1 MIPII
6 KPSLGEAEVEAA
18 SAVIR
23 SGWLTQGPQVA
34 AFEAE
39 FAQAVGAPHACA
51 VSNCTTALHLALLAA
66 GVGPGDEV
74 VTVSHT
80 FIACANAIRQCGA
93 APVLVDIDP
102 VTMTIDPD
110 LAEAAI
116 TPRTKAILAVHQIGM
131 PCDMARLIPIARRHG
146 IALVEDAACA
156 IGSEIRID
164 GAWQRIGRPLGDVAC
179 FSMHPRKILTTG
191 EGGMLVTRHAA
202 FDRQF
207 RLWRQ
212 HGMGVSDVARHASR
226 AVVFEDYPTV
236 GYNYRLTDLQAA
248 IGRVQL
254 ARLDAI
260 VAERRRLAGLYAE
273 ALAGLPVAV
282 PVEPDWARSNWQSY
296 AVRLEPGADQVS
308 VMQGL
313 LDRGIASRRGVMCIH
328 LEPAYADLALRA
340 PCPIPRPPATAASC
354 CRSMPAWARTPS
366 TPSPGPWRRPWRDG
380 PPCPSA
386 PDPAARDDRR
396 PAAGR
401 RACRW
406 SSSVRIEAARH
417 SGLKTNKRYG

>member
-39 FAQAVGAPHACA
+39 FADAVGAPHACA

-74 VTVSHT
+74 ITVSHT

-93 APVLVDIDP
+93 EPVLVDIDP
-102 VTMTIDPD
+102 VSLTIDPD
-110 LAEAAI
+110 LADAAI
-116 TPRTKAILAVHQIGM
+116 TPRTRAILAVHQIGM
-131 PCDMARLIPIARRHG
+131 PCDMARLIAIARRHG
-146 IALVEDAACA
+146 LALVEDAACA

-202 FDRQF
+202 WDRQF

-226 AVVFEDYPTV
+226 AVVFEDYPTT

-282 PVEPDWARSNWQSY
+282 PAEPDWARSNWQSY
-296 AVRLEPGADQVS
+296 AVRLGGGADQVS

-328 LEPAYADLALRA
+328 LEPAYADLPLRA
-340 PCPIPRPPATAASC
+340 PLPHS
-354 CRSMPAWARTPS
+354 
-366 TPSPGPWRRPWRDG
+366 
-380 PPCPSA
+380 
-386 PDPAARDDRR
+386 
-396 PAAGR
+396 
-401 RACRW
+401 
-406 SSSVRIEAARH
+406 EAARESCILLPLYAGMGGDTVH
-417 SGLKTNKRYG
+417 AIAGALAEALAGRPALPLTA

>member
-6 KPSLGEAEVEAA
+6 KPNLGEAEVEAA
-18 SAVIR
+18 SAVLR

-39 FAQAVGAPHACA
+39 FAAAVGAPHACA

-93 APVLVDIDP
+93 EPVLVDIDP
-102 VTMTIDPD
+102 VTLTIDPD

-116 TPRTKAILAVHQIGM
+116 TPRTRAILAVHQIGM
-131 PCDMARLIPIARRHG
+131 PCDMARLVPVARRHG

-202 FDRQF
+202 WDRQF

-260 VAERRRLAGLYAE
+260 VAERRRLAGLYAA
-273 ALAGLPVAV
+273 ALAGLPVVV
-282 PVEPDWARSNWQSY
+282 PAEPDWARSNWQSY
-296 AVRLEPGADQVS
+296 GVRLPPGADQVA

-313 LDRGIASRRGVMCIH
+313 LDRGVSSRRGVMCIH
-328 LEPAYADLALRA
+328 LEPAYADLPLRHAL
-340 PCPIPRPPATAASC
+340 PHSE
-354 CRSMPAWARTPS
+354 
-366 TPSPGPWRRPWRDG
+366 
-380 PPCPSA
+380 
-386 PDPAARDDRR
+386 AARDRCILLPLYAGMGEETVDAVAGALADALAGR
-396 PAAGR
+396 PALPLSA
-401 RACRW
+401 
-406 SSSVRIEAARH
+406 
-417 SGLKTNKRYG
+417 

>member
-6 KPSLGEAEVEAA
+6 KPNLGEAEVEAA

-74 VTVSHT
+74 ITVSHT

-93 APVLVDIDP
+93 EPVLVDIDP
-102 VTMTIDPD
+102 VTLTIDPD

-131 PCDMARLIPIARRHG
+131 PCDMARLIGIARRHG
-146 IALVEDAACA
+146 IRLVEDAACA
-156 IGSEIRID
+156 IGSEILID

-202 FDRQF
+202 WDRQF

-226 AVVFEDYPTV
+226 AVVFEDYPTT

-273 ALAGLPVAV
+273 ALAGLPVEV

-296 AVRLEPGADQVS
+296 AVRLGTGADQVA

-328 LEPAYADLALRA
+328 LEPAYTDLALRA
-340 PCPIPRPPATAASC
+340 PLPHSE
-354 CRSMPAWARTPS
+354 
-366 TPSPGPWRRPWRDG
+366 
-380 PPCPSA
+380 
-386 PDPAARDDRR
+386 AARDRCILLPLYAGMGEETVHAVASALADALAGR
-396 PAAGR
+396 PALPLSA
-401 RACRW
+401 
-406 SSSVRIEAARH
+406 
-417 SGLKTNKRYG
+417 

>member
-6 KPSLGEAEVEAA
+6 KPSLGEAEVDAA

-39 FAQAVGAPHACA
+39 FATAVGAPHACA
-51 VSNCTTALHLALLAA
+51 VSNCTTALHLGLLAA

-93 APVLVDIDP
+93 EPVLVDIDP
-102 VTMTIDPD
+102 VTLTIDPD

-116 TPRTKAILAVHQIGM
+116 TPRTRAILAVHQIGM
-131 PCDMARLIPIARRHG
+131 PCDMARLTAIARRHG
-146 IALVEDAACA
+146 VRLVEDAACA
-156 IGSEIRID
+156 IGSQIRVD
-164 GAWQRIGRPLGDVAC
+164 GEWQRIGRPLGDVAC
-179 FSMHPRKILTTG
+179 FSLHPRKILTTG

-202 FDRQF
+202 WDHQF

-226 AVVFEDYPTV
+226 AVVFEDYPTT

-254 ARLDAI
+254 GRLDAI
-260 VAERRRLAGLYAE
+260 VAERRRLAEVYAQ
-273 ALAGLPVAV
+273 ALAGLGVEV
-282 PVEPDWARSNWQSY
+282 PTEPDWARSNWQSY
-296 AVRLEPGADQVS
+296 CVRLPRGADQVA

-328 LEPAYADLALRA
+328 LEPAYAGLPLRA
-340 PCPIPRPPATAASC
+340 PLPHSE
-354 CRSMPAWARTPS
+354 
-366 TPSPGPWRRPWRDG
+366 
-380 PPCPSA
+380 
-386 PDPAARDDRR
+386 AARDRCILLPLYAGMGEETVHDV
-396 PAAGR
+396 AAALADTLAGR
-401 RACRW
+401 SALPL
-406 SSSVRIEAARH
+406 SA
-417 SGLKTNKRYG
+417 

>member
-23 SGWLTQGPQVA
+23 SGWLTQGPQVS

-39 FAQAVGAPHACA
+39 FADAVGAPHACA

-93 APVLVDIDP
+93 EPVLVDIDP
-102 VTMTIDPD
+102 VTLTIDPD

-131 PCDMARLIPIARRHG
+131 PCDMARLIAIARRHG
-146 IALVEDAACA
+146 VALVEDAACA

-202 FDRQF
+202 WDRRF

-273 ALAGLPVAV
+273 ALAGLAVAV

-296 AVRLEPGADQVS
+296 AVRLGEGADQVS

-328 LEPAYADLALRA
+328 LEPAYADLSLRA
-340 PCPIPRPPATAASC
+340 PLPHSE
-354 CRSMPAWARTPS
+354 
-366 TPSPGPWRRPWRDG
+366 
-380 PPCPSA
+380 
-386 PDPAARDDRR
+386 AARDRCILLPLYAGMGEETVHAVADALAEALAGR
-396 PAAGR
+396 PALPLSA
-401 RACRW
+401 
-406 SSSVRIEAARH
+406 
-417 SGLKTNKRYG
+417 

>member
-23 SGWLTQGPQVA
+23 SGWLTQGPQVG

-51 VSNCTTALHLALLAA
+51 VSNCTTGLHLALLAA

-74 VTVSHT
+74 ITVSHT

-93 APVLVDIDP
+93 EPVLVDIDP
-102 VTMTIDPD
+102 VTLTIDPD

-116 TPRTKAILAVHQIGM
+116 TPRTRAILAVHQIGM
-131 PCDMARLIPIARRHG
+131 PCDMARLIGIARRHG
-146 IALVEDAACA
+146 IHLVEDAACA

-191 EGGMLVTRHAA
+191 EGGMLTTRHAA

-226 AVVFEDYPTV
+226 AVVFEDYPTT

-282 PVEPDWARSNWQSY
+282 PAEPDWARSNWQSY
-296 AVRLEPGADQVS
+296 AVRLSDGADQVS

-328 LEPAYADLALRA
+328 LEPAYADLTLRA
-340 PCPIPRPPATAASC
+340 PLPHSE
-354 CRSMPAWARTPS
+354 
-366 TPSPGPWRRPWRDG
+366 
-380 PPCPSA
+380 
-386 PDPAARDDRR
+386 AARDRCILLPLYSGMGDDTVHAVACALAEALAGR
-396 PAAGR
+396 PALPLSA
-401 RACRW
+401 
-406 SSSVRIEAARH
+406 
-417 SGLKTNKRYG
+417 

>member
-39 FAQAVGAPHACA
+39 FADAVGAPHACA

-74 VTVSHT
+74 ITVSHT

-93 APVLVDIDP
+93 EPVLVDIDP

-116 TPRTKAILAVHQIGM
+116 TPRTRAILAVHQIGM
-131 PCDMARLIPIARRHG
+131 PCDMARLIAIARRHG
-146 IALVEDAACA
+146 LALVEDAACA

-202 FDRQF
+202 WDRQF

-226 AVVFEDYPTV
+226 AVVFEDYPTT

-282 PVEPDWARSNWQSY
+282 PAEPDWARSNWQSY
-296 AVRLEPGADQVS
+296 AVRLGEGADQVS

-328 LEPAYADLALRA
+328 LEPAYADLPLRA
-340 PCPIPRPPATAASC
+340 PLPHS
-354 CRSMPAWARTPS
+354 
-366 TPSPGPWRRPWRDG
+366 
-380 PPCPSA
+380 
-386 PDPAARDDRR
+386 
-396 PAAGR
+396 
-401 RACRW
+401 
-406 SSSVRIEAARH
+406 EAARESCILLPLYAGMGGDTVH
-417 SGLKTNKRYG
+417 AIAGALAEALAGRPALPLTA

>member
-39 FAQAVGAPHACA
+39 FADAVGAPHACA

-93 APVLVDIDP
+93 EPVLVDIDP
-102 VTMTIDPD
+102 VTLTIDPD

-131 PCDMARLIPIARRHG
+131 PCDMARLIAIARRHG
-146 IALVEDAACA
+146 VALVEDAACA

-202 FDRQF
+202 WDRRF

-273 ALAGLPVAV
+273 ALAGLAVAV

-296 AVRLEPGADQVS
+296 AVRLGEGADQVS

-328 LEPAYADLALRA
+328 LEPAYADLSLRA
-340 PCPIPRPPATAASC
+340 PLPHSE
-354 CRSMPAWARTPS
+354 
-366 TPSPGPWRRPWRDG
+366 
-380 PPCPSA
+380 
-386 PDPAARDDRR
+386 AARDRCILLPLYAGMGEETVHAVADALAEALAGR
-396 PAAGR
+396 PALPLSA
-401 RACRW
+401 
-406 SSSVRIEAARH
+406 
-417 SGLKTNKRYG
+417 

>member
-1 MIPII
+1 VIPII

-23 SGWLTQGPQVA
+23 SGWLTQGPQVG

-51 VSNCTTALHLALLAA
+51 VSNCTTGLHLALLAA

-74 VTVSHT
+74 ITVSHT

-93 APVLVDIDP
+93 EPVLVDIDP
-102 VTMTIDPD
+102 VTLTIDPD

-116 TPRTKAILAVHQIGM
+116 TPRTRAILAVHQIGM

-146 IALVEDAACA
+146 IHLVEDAACA

-164 GAWQRIGRPLGDVAC
+164 GEWQRIGRPLGDVAC

-191 EGGMLVTRHAA
+191 EGGMLTTRHAA

-226 AVVFEDYPTV
+226 AVVFEDYPTT

-273 ALAGLPVAV
+273 VLAGLPVAV
-282 PVEPDWARSNWQSY
+282 PAEPDWARSNWQSY
-296 AVRLEPGADQVS
+296 AVRLDERVDQVS

-313 LDRGIASRRGVMCIH
+313 LDRGVASRRGVMCIH
-328 LEPAYADLALRA
+328 LEPAYADLRLRA
-340 PCPIPRPPATAASC
+340 PLPHSE
-354 CRSMPAWARTPS
+354 
-366 TPSPGPWRRPWRDG
+366 
-380 PPCPSA
+380 
-386 PDPAARDDRR
+386 AARDRCILLPLYSGMGDDTVHAVAGALAEALAGR
-396 PAAGR
+396 PALPLSA
-401 RACRW
+401 
-406 SSSVRIEAARH
+406 
-417 SGLKTNKRYG
+417 

>member
-34 AFEAE
+34 SFEAE
-39 FAQAVGAPHACA
+39 FAAAVGAPHACA
-51 VSNCTTALHLALLAA
+51 VSNCTTALHLGLLAA

-74 VTVSHT
+74 ITVSHT

-93 APVLVDIDP
+93 EPVLVDIDP
-102 VTMTIDPD
+102 VTLTIDPD
-110 LAEAAI
+110 LAEAAV

-131 PCDMARLIPIARRHG
+131 PCDMGRLVGIARRHG
-146 IALVEDAACA
+146 LRLVEDAACA
-156 IGSEIRID
+156 IGSEIRVD
-164 GAWQRIGRPLGDVAC
+164 GEWQRIGRPLGDVAC

-202 FDRQF
+202 WDRQF

-226 AVVFEDYPTV
+226 AVVFEDYPTT

-273 ALAGLPVAV
+273 ALAGLALAV
-282 PVEPDWARSNWQSY
+282 PAEPDWARSNWQSY
-296 AVRLEPGADQVS
+296 AVRLGEGADQVA

-328 LEPAYADLALRA
+328 LEPAYANLSLRA
-340 PCPIPRPPATAASC
+340 PLPHSE
-354 CRSMPAWARTPS
+354 
-366 TPSPGPWRRPWRDG
+366 
-380 PPCPSA
+380 
-386 PDPAARDDRR
+386 AARDRCILLPLYAGMGEETVHAVASALADALAGR
-396 PAAGR
+396 PALPLSA
-401 RACRW
+401 
-406 SSSVRIEAARH
+406 
-417 SGLKTNKRYG
+417 

>member
-23 SGWLTQGPQVA
+23 SGWLTQGPQVG

-51 VSNCTTALHLALLAA
+51 VSNCTTGLHLALLAA

-74 VTVSHT
+74 ITVSHT

-93 APVLVDIDP
+93 EPVLVDIDP
-102 VTMTIDPD
+102 VTLTIDPD

-131 PCDMARLIPIARRHG
+131 PCDMARLIGIARRHG
-146 IALVEDAACA
+146 IRLVEDAACA

-191 EGGMLVTRHAA
+191 EGGMLTTRHAA

-226 AVVFEDYPTV
+226 AVVFEDYPTM

-260 VAERRRLAGLYAE
+260 VAERRRLAALYAE

-282 PVEPDWARSNWQSY
+282 PAEPDWARSNWQSY
-296 AVRLEPGADQVS
+296 AVRLDDGADQVS

-328 LEPAYADLALRA
+328 LEPAYADLRLRA
-340 PCPIPRPPATAASC
+340 PLPHSE
-354 CRSMPAWARTPS
+354 
-366 TPSPGPWRRPWRDG
+366 
-380 PPCPSA
+380 
-386 PDPAARDDRR
+386 AARDRCILLPLYSGMGDDTVHAVAGALAEALAGR
-396 PAAGR
+396 PALPLSA
-401 RACRW
+401 
-406 SSSVRIEAARH
+406 
-417 SGLKTNKRYG
+417 

>member
-34 AFEAE
+34 SFEAE
-39 FAQAVGAPHACA
+39 FAAAVGAPHACA

-74 VTVSHT
+74 ITVSHT

-93 APVLVDIDP
+93 EPVLVDIDP
-102 VTMTIDPD
+102 VTLTIDPD

-146 IALVEDAACA
+146 LRLVEDAACA

-164 GAWQRIGRPLGDVAC
+164 GEWQRIGRPLGDVAC

-202 FDRQF
+202 WDRLF

-226 AVVFEDYPTV
+226 AVVFEDYPTT

-273 ALAGLPVAV
+273 ALAGLSITV
-282 PVEPDWARSNWQSY
+282 PAEPDWARSNWQSY
-296 AVRLEPGADQVS
+296 AIRLGPGADQVA

-328 LEPAYADLALRA
+328 LEPAYADLTLR
-340 PCPIPRPPATAASC
+340 
-354 CRSMPAWARTPS
+354 
-366 TPSPGPWRRPWRDG
+366 SPLPH
-380 PPCPSA
+380 SE
-386 PDPAARDDRR
+386 AARDRCILLPLYAGMGEETVHAVASALAEALAGR
-396 PAAGR
+396 PALPL
-401 RACRW
+401 RA
-406 SSSVRIEAARH
+406 
-417 SGLKTNKRYG
+417 

>member
-39 FAQAVGAPHACA
+39 FAASVGAPHACA
-51 VSNCTTALHLALLAA
+51 VSNCTTALHLALLAV

-93 APVLVDIDP
+93 EPVLVDIDP
-102 VTMTIDPD
+102 VTLTIDPD

-131 PCDMARLIPIARRHG
+131 PCDMARLVPIARRHG

-164 GAWQRIGRPLGDVAC
+164 GVWQRIGLPLGDVAC

-202 FDRQF
+202 LDRNF

-226 AVVFEDYPTV
+226 AVVFEDYPTT

-260 VAERRRLAGLYAE
+260 VAERRRLAGLYAD
-273 ALAGLPVAV
+273 ALAALPGVEA
-282 PVEPDWARSNWQSY
+282 PAEPDWARSNWQSY
-296 AVRLEPGADQVS
+296 GVRLSEGADQVA

-328 LEPAYADLALRA
+328 LEPAYADLPLRA
-340 PCPIPRPPATAASC
+340 PLPHSE
-354 CRSMPAWARTPS
+354 
-366 TPSPGPWRRPWRDG
+366 
-380 PPCPSA
+380 
-386 PDPAARDDRR
+386 AARDRCILLPLYAGMGEDTVQAVIDALADALAGR
-396 PAAGR
+396 PALRLSA
-401 RACRW
+401 
-406 SSSVRIEAARH
+406 
-417 SGLKTNKRYG
+417 

>member
-23 SGWLTQGPQVA
+23 SGWLTQGPQVV
-34 AFEAE
+34 AFESE

-51 VSNCTTALHLALLAA
+51 ASNCTTALHLALLAA

-93 APVLVDIDP
+93 EPVLVDIDP
-102 VTMTIDPD
+102 VTLTIDPD

-116 TPRTKAILAVHQIGM
+116 TPRTRAILAVHQIGM
-131 PCDMARLIPIARRHG
+131 PCDMARLVPIARRHG
-146 IALVEDAACA
+146 VALVEDAACA

-164 GAWQRIGRPLGDVAC
+164 GEWQRVGRPLGDVAC

-191 EGGMLVTRHAA
+191 EGGMLTTRHAA
-202 FDRQF
+202 WDRQF

-226 AVVFEDYPTV
+226 AVVFEDYPTT

-260 VAERRRLAGLYAE
+260 VAERRHLAGLYAE
-273 ALAGLPVAV
+273 ALAGLPVEA

-296 AVRLEPGADQVS
+296 AVRLGAGADQVA

-313 LDRGIASRRGVMCIH
+313 LDRGVASRRGVMCIH
-328 LEPAYADLALRA
+328 LEPAYADLPLRA
-340 PCPIPRPPATAASC
+340 PLPHSE
-354 CRSMPAWARTPS
+354 
-366 TPSPGPWRRPWRDG
+366 
-380 PPCPSA
+380 
-386 PDPAARDDRR
+386 AARDRCILLPLYGGMGDDAVHAVVEALADALAGR
-396 PAAGR
+396 PALPLSA
-401 RACRW
+401 
-406 SSSVRIEAARH
+406 
-417 SGLKTNKRYG
+417 

>member
-6 KPSLGEAEVEAA
+6 KPNLGEAEVEAA

-74 VTVSHT
+74 ITVSHT

-93 APVLVDIDP
+93 EPVLVDIDP
-102 VTMTIDPD
+102 VTLTIDPD

-131 PCDMARLIPIARRHG
+131 PCDMARLIGIARRHG
-146 IALVEDAACA
+146 IRLVEDAACA
-156 IGSEIRID
+156 IGSEILID

-202 FDRQF
+202 WDRQF

-226 AVVFEDYPTV
+226 AVVFEDYPTT

-273 ALAGLPVAV
+273 ALAGLPVEV

-296 AVRLEPGADQVS
+296 AVRLGTGADQVA

-340 PCPIPRPPATAASC
+340 PLPHSE
-354 CRSMPAWARTPS
+354 
-366 TPSPGPWRRPWRDG
+366 
-380 PPCPSA
+380 
-386 PDPAARDDRR
+386 AARDRCILLPLYAGMGEETVHAVASALADALAGR
-396 PAAGR
+396 PALPLSA
-401 RACRW
+401 
-406 SSSVRIEAARH
+406 
-417 SGLKTNKRYG
+417 

>member
-18 SAVIR
+18 SAVLR

-39 FAQAVGAPHACA
+39 FADAVGAPYACA
-51 VSNCTTALHLALLAA
+51 VSNCTTALHLALLGA

-74 VTVSHT
+74 ITVSHT

-93 APVLVDIDP
+93 EPVLVDIDP
-102 VTMTIDPD
+102 VTLTIDPD

-116 TPRTKAILAVHQIGM
+116 TPRTRAILAVHQIGM
-131 PCDMARLIPIARRHG
+131 PCDMARLVGIARRHG

-164 GAWQRIGRPLGDVAC
+164 GTWQRIGRPLGDVAC

-202 FDRQF
+202 WDRQF

-260 VAERRRLAGLYAE
+260 VAERRRLAGLYAA
-273 ALAGLPVAV
+273 ALAGSAVA
-282 PVEPDWARSNWQSY
+282 PPAEPDWARSNWQSY
-296 AVRLEPGADQVS
+296 CVRLPPGADQVA

-313 LDRGIASRRGVMCIH
+313 LDRGVSSRRGVMCIH
-328 LEPAYADLALRA
+328 LEPAYADLRLRYTL
-340 PCPIPRPPATAASC
+340 PHSE
-354 CRSMPAWARTPS
+354 
-366 TPSPGPWRRPWRDG
+366 
-380 PPCPSA
+380 
-386 PDPAARDDRR
+386 AARDRCILLPLYAGMGEETVNAVAGALADALAGR
-396 PAAGR
+396 PALPLSA
-401 RACRW
+401 
-406 SSSVRIEAARH
+406 
-417 SGLKTNKRYG
+417 

>member
-340 PCPIPRPPATAASC
+340 PLPHSE
-354 CRSMPAWARTPS
+354 
-366 TPSPGPWRRPWRDG
+366 
-380 PPCPSA
+380 
-386 PDPAARDDRR
+386 AARDRGLLLPLYAGMGEDTVHAVAGALAEALAGR
-396 PAAGR
+396 PALPLSA
-401 RACRW
+401 
-406 SSSVRIEAARH
+406 
-417 SGLKTNKRYG
+417 

>member
-23 SGWLTQGPQVA
+23 SGWLTQGPQVG
-34 AFEAE
+34 AFETE

-51 VSNCTTALHLALLAA
+51 VSNCTTGLHLALLAA

-74 VTVSHT
+74 ITVSHT

-93 APVLVDIDP
+93 EPVLVDIDP
-102 VTMTIDPD
+102 VTLTIDPD

-116 TPRTKAILAVHQIGM
+116 TPRTRAILAVHQIGM
-131 PCDMARLIPIARRHG
+131 PCDMARLIGMTRRHG
-146 IALVEDAACA
+146 IRLVEDAACA

-164 GAWQRIGRPLGDVAC
+164 GEWQRIGRPLGDVAC

-191 EGGMLVTRHAA
+191 EGGMLTTRHAA

-226 AVVFEDYPTV
+226 AVVFEDYPTM

-273 ALAGLPVAV
+273 ALAGLALAI

-296 AVRLEPGADQVS
+296 AVRLDDGADQVS

-313 LDRGIASRRGVMCIH
+313 LDRGVASRRGVMCIH
-328 LEPAYADLALRA
+328 LEPAYADLRLRA
-340 PCPIPRPPATAASC
+340 PLPHSE
-354 CRSMPAWARTPS
+354 
-366 TPSPGPWRRPWRDG
+366 
-380 PPCPSA
+380 
-386 PDPAARDDRR
+386 AARDRCILLPLYSGMGDDTVHAVAGALAEALAGR
-396 PAAGR
+396 PALPLSA
-401 RACRW
+401 
-406 SSSVRIEAARH
+406 
-417 SGLKTNKRYG
+417 

>member
-6 KPSLGEAEVEAA
+6 KPSLCEAEVEAA

-39 FAQAVGAPHACA
+39 FADAVGAPHACA

-74 VTVSHT
+74 ITVSHT

-93 APVLVDIDP
+93 EPVLVDIDP

-116 TPRTKAILAVHQIGM
+116 TPRTRAILAVHQIGM
-131 PCDMARLIPIARRHG
+131 PCDMARLIAIARRHG
-146 IALVEDAACA
+146 LALVEDAACA

-202 FDRQF
+202 WDRQF

-226 AVVFEDYPTV
+226 AVVFEDYPTT

-282 PVEPDWARSNWQSY
+282 PAEPDWARSNWQSY
-296 AVRLEPGADQVS
+296 AVRLGEGADQVS

-328 LEPAYADLALRA
+328 LEPAYADLPLRA
-340 PCPIPRPPATAASC
+340 PLPHS
-354 CRSMPAWARTPS
+354 
-366 TPSPGPWRRPWRDG
+366 
-380 PPCPSA
+380 
-386 PDPAARDDRR
+386 
-396 PAAGR
+396 
-401 RACRW
+401 
-406 SSSVRIEAARH
+406 EAARESCILLPLYAGMGGDTVH
-417 SGLKTNKRYG
+417 AIAGALAEALAGRPALPLTA

>member
-34 AFEAE
+34 SFEAE
-39 FAQAVGAPHACA
+39 FADAVGAPHACA

-74 VTVSHT
+74 ITVSHT

-93 APVLVDIDP
+93 EPVLVDIDP
-102 VTMTIDPD
+102 VTLTIDPD

-202 FDRQF
+202 WDRQF

-226 AVVFEDYPTV
+226 AVVFEDYPTT

-282 PVEPDWARSNWQSY
+282 PAEPDWARSNWQSY
-296 AVRLEPGADQVS
+296 AVRLGGGADQVS

-328 LEPAYADLALRA
+328 LEPAYADLPLRA
-340 PCPIPRPPATAASC
+340 PLPHS
-354 CRSMPAWARTPS
+354 
-366 TPSPGPWRRPWRDG
+366 
-380 PPCPSA
+380 
-386 PDPAARDDRR
+386 
-396 PAAGR
+396 
-401 RACRW
+401 
-406 SSSVRIEAARH
+406 EAARESCILLPLYAGMGGDTVH
-417 SGLKTNKRYG
+417 AIAGALAEALAGRPALPLTA

>member
-6 KPSLGEAEVEAA
+6 KPSLGEAEVDAA

-39 FAQAVGAPHACA
+39 FAAAVGAPHACA
-51 VSNCTTALHLALLAA
+51 VSNCTTGLHLALLAA

-74 VTVSHT
+74 ITVSHT

-93 APVLVDIDP
+93 EPVLVDIDP
-102 VTMTIDPD
+102 VTLTIDPD

-131 PCDMARLIPIARRHG
+131 PCDMARLIGIARRHG
-146 IALVEDAACA
+146 VRLVEDAACA

-226 AVVFEDYPTV
+226 AVVFEDYPTT

-282 PVEPDWARSNWQSY
+282 PAEPDWARSNWQSY
-296 AVRLEPGADQVS
+296 AVRLDAGADQVS

-328 LEPAYADLALRA
+328 LEPAYADLRLRA
-340 PCPIPRPPATAASC
+340 PLPHSE
-354 CRSMPAWARTPS
+354 
-366 TPSPGPWRRPWRDG
+366 
-380 PPCPSA
+380 
-386 PDPAARDDRR
+386 AARDRCILLPLYSGMGDDTVHAVAGALADALAGR
-396 PAAGR
+396 PALPLSA
-401 RACRW
+401 
-406 SSSVRIEAARH
+406 
-417 SGLKTNKRYG
+417 